1 VQNWNDGKVQEFQ
14 DRKEYQPDNSQL
26 EGRRLCDRES
36 PDAPAPAEATA
47 SQDARLLL
55 FTTKTCPNCRIAKA
69 ELDKAQLSYDV
80 LDAAENVQLV
90 KQYGITQAPTLMVVN
105 GDNAQ
110 KFAGAGAIK
119 RFAVEN
125 RK

>member
-14 DRKEYQPDNSQL
+14 DRKEYQPDHSQL
-26 EGRRLCDRES
+26 EGRRLCDREEA
-36 PDAPAPAEATA
+36 APASVEAPAAEAK
-47 SQDARLLL
+47 LLL
-55 FTTKTCPNCRIAKA
+55 FTTKTCPNCKIAKA
-69 ELDKAQLSYDV
+69 ELDKANLPYEV
-80 LDAAENVQLV
+80 LDAAENVALV
-90 KQYGITQAPTLMVVN
+90 KQYGIMQAPTLMVVA